1 VTIAVDIKF
10 PLAPESIMAYSRLP
24 LTVIGV
30 RNTVVDNVNARA

>member
-1 VTIAVDIKF
+1 VTVAVNMKF